1 MLGGKRLTIRTSN
14 RPSRWRDGRRGRGPR
29 CLLRNGT
36 DKGKEGVCLGHRG
49 KDGRVDSTRR
59 KRREREIEGRERGK
73 ERDEIM
79 NVPFAPPA
87 YVVGMVT
94 HSPSSETR

>member
-1 MLGGKRLTIRTSN
+1 MEESIR
-14 RPSRWRDGRRGRGPR
+14 
-29 CLLRNGT
+29 
-36 DKGKEGVCLGHRG
+36 
-49 KDGRVDSTRR
+49 RVENE
-59 KRREREIEGRERGK
+59 EREIEGRERGK
-73 ERDEIM
+73 EGDEIM